1 MYKRQIKDAPQLNV
15 RLDHK
20 FSNPTPVIIWG
31 NNTRDLMTYKKN
43 NSNFLFYVENEEGS
57 FNDYVLRNQFKT
69 GLIEGGNKILSYF
82 FEKQQ
87 IDKFYMFKSDSNL
100 VNGLKLDARIQNS
113 LKEDFILNDQ
123 YQIKDNLLSTYT
135 IK

>member
-1 MYKRQIKDAPQLNV
+1 
-15 RLDHK
+15 
-20 FSNPTPVIIWG
+20 
-31 NNTRDLMTYKKN
+31 MTYKKN
-43 NSNFLFYVENEEGS
+43 NSNFLFYVENEDGS

-82 FEKQQ
+82 FEQQQ

-113 LKEDFILNDQ
+113 LKKDFILNDQ

>member
-1 MYKRQIKDAPQLNV
+1 
-15 RLDHK
+15 
-20 FSNPTPVIIWG
+20 
-31 NNTRDLMTYKKN
+31 MTYKKN

-57 FNDYVLRNQFKT
+57 FNDYLLRNNLKT

-82 FEKQQ
+82 IEQQQ

-100 VNGLKLDARIQNS
+100 VNGLKLDTRIQDS
-113 LKEDFILNDQ
+113 LKKDYILNDQ

>member
-1 MYKRQIKDAPQLNV
+1 M
-15 RLDHK
+15 
-20 FSNPTPVIIWG
+20 
-31 NNTRDLMTYKKN
+31 
-43 NSNFLFYVENEEGS
+43 
-57 FNDYVLRNQFKT
+57 
-69 GLIEGGNKILSYF
+69 ILSYF

-113 LKEDFILNDQ
+113 LKKDFIFNDQ

>member
-1 MYKRQIKDAPQLNV
+1 
-15 RLDHK
+15 
-20 FSNPTPVIIWG
+20 
-31 NNTRDLMTYKKN
+31 MTYKKN

-113 LKEDFILNDQ
+113 LKKDFILNDQ